1 MEVRKRIEPTSN
13 HVHDSDEERV
23 GIARIKLNH
32 TNRPSTAILGSFNAA
47 DRLLASWASEYE
59 ENFGYSYEILYIDGR
74 VLYGEFKRKRKS
86 TLKHSLSSQVR
97 ALFCSKAEQIKSHAQ
112 SNEMEVNAQEQS
124 FPRLGGFHFLEI
136 YEIDDFRKGNS

>member
-1 MEVRKRIEPTSN
+1 MDVRKRTEPTSN
-13 HVHDSDEERV
+13 HVHDGDEERV
-23 GIARIKLNH
+23 GIVRIKLNH
-32 TNRPSTAILGSFNAA
+32 TNRSSTAILRSFNAA

-97 ALFCSKAEQIKSHAQ
+97 ALLSSTGEQINSHLQ
-112 SNEMEVNAQEQS
+112 PNEMGINTQEQS
-124 FPRLGGFHFLEI
+124 LPPLDSIHFLQL
-136 YEIDDFRKGNS
+136 YEIDDFRREKT